1 MGEWMDKCKQRSA
14 GGRIGERVEQ
24 VGCSARATRLGPV
37 CTVGGGGGGRRS
49 GEALTRGADGES
61 GSGHEKGSG
70 VGVVVGAELLELT
83 VEAAVLLG

>member
-1 MGEWMDKCKQRSA
+1 MGEWMDQCKQRSA
-14 GGRIGERVEQ
+14 GAGIGERVEQ

-37 CTVGGGGGGRRS
+37 CTVGGGGGRCS

-61 GSGHEKGSG
+61 GGGHEQGGG
-70 VGVVVGAELLELT
+70 VGVVEGAELLELT